1 MELEEQILAAD
12 RILVDFWAT
21 WCTPCK
27 AMEPVFDRLEQ
38 EDEKIIK
45 IDADQNIEL
54 ARKYEVR
61 GVPTTILFENGEEKA
76 RVVGAR
82 PYDKLKEELGL

>member
-38 EDEKIIK
+38 EDETILK
-45 IDADQNIEL
+45 IDADQNIDL

>member
-1 MELEEQILAAD
+1 MELEEQIVAAD

-38 EDEKIIK
+38 ENEKILK
-45 IDADQNIEL
+45 IDADKNIEL